1 MIGGADEAGR
11 GPVFGPIVLAGI
23 AADEEKLLNARDS
36 KKCTRKRREVL
47 YKEISRVAERIEI
60 IKIMPEEIDGM
71 RANGKNLNAIELEA
85 FCSIIE
91 GLGCDEIYIDSLG
104 SGFEHKIKETFPYLK
119 IIAEPKADDR
129 YKIVSAASIIAKVE
143 RDREMDKIA
152 EELKELTGLSVGSGY
167 ASDEKTKVFLQRW
180 FESSNSYPPHIRKS
194 WLPARRY
201 LNGNLRGY

>member
-1 MIGGADEAGR
+1 MIGGSDEAGR
-11 GPVFGPIVLAGI
+11 GPVFGPMVFAGV

-36 KKCTRKRREVL
+36 KKCTRKKREEL

-60 IKIMPEEIDGM
+60 IKIMPEEIDAM

-91 GLGCDEIYIDSLG
+91 RLGCDEIYIDSLG
-104 SGFEHKIKETFPYLK
+104 SDFERKIKETYPELK
-119 IIAEPKADDR
+119 IIAESKADDR

-143 RDREMDKIA
+143 RDQEMDKIA
-152 EELKELTGLSVGSGY
+152 EELKELTGLLVGSGY
-167 ASDEKTKVFLQRW
+167 PSDEKTKAFLQSW

-201 LNGNLRGY
+201 LNGKL